1 MDINLIDNKSEKIE
15 LAKRILPFVKDGQV
29 IGFGSG
35 STSYLAGIEIG
46 KMVKDK
52 GIKIFAIPTSSY
64 MADVCNEY
72 GIDIAELH
80 DGNLDWCFDGADEV
94 DANNNMIKGMGAAMF
109 KEKLN
114 ILNSKKTYILIDNS
128 KFVNFLGENHPVPIE
143 VFPTSEEYV
152 SEKLREL
159 GVNDIRDREGFGST
173 DMGDVS
179 HCCPTI
185 HPYFPLT
192 TKHLVGHTIEFATA
206 TIQEEAY
213 KGMKEASLSM
223 ALSCID
229 IFENNDILKEIKQ
242 DKMWR

>member
-52 GIKIFAIPTSSY
+52 WIKIFAIPTSSY

-94 DANNNMIKGMGAAMF
+94 DANNNMIKGMGAMMF

-114 ILNSKKTYILIDNS
+114 ILNSKKTFILVDDN
-128 KFVNFLGENHPVPIE
+128 KFVDFLGERHPVPIE

-152 SEKLREL
+152 SERLREL
-159 GVNDIRDREGFGST
+159 G
-173 DMGDVS
+173 
-179 HCCPTI
+179 
-185 HPYFPLT
+185 
-192 TKHLVGHTIEFATA
+192 A
-206 TIQEEAY
+206 
-213 KGMKEASLSM
+213 
-223 ALSCID
+223 ID
-229 IFENNDILKEIKQ
+229 IAFRGMTENYNSILDVKFDKIYPSLEKDIKKITGVIESGLFIGYDVEIIRK
-242 DKMWR
+242 